1 MKPLTAVSPL
11 ALVVVLVA
19 LAGCGSHG
27 ARPPASTSAHTP
39 AAVPAAP
46 RGRLIVF
53 FRRSIGVDPL
63 ASYFKLYS
71 SGEGIATVVYG
82 GVEGPRVH
90 HFALQPA
97 QVARVEALLAHTRLH
112 DTSLAN
118 PSQYTYWVITDQGA
132 YRLRQGAVPRPAA
145 PLLHAL
151 NAIAEANHLD

>member
-1 MKPLTAVSPL
+1 MRPPTAASAL
-11 ALVVVLVA
+11 ALVVVLA
-19 LAGCGSHG
+19 TLAGCGSQG
-27 ARPPASTSAHTP
+27 ARPTSTSAHAPTG
-39 AAVPAAP
+39 AAPAP

-82 GVEGPRVH
+82 GVQGPRVH
-90 HFALQPA
+90 HFALRPA
-97 QVARVEALLAHTRLH
+97 QLARLEGLLAHTPLH
-112 DTSLAN
+112 DTSLAD
-118 PSQYTYWVITDQGA
+118 PTLYTYWVISDRGA

-145 PLLHAL
+145 PLLDAL